1 MNTYDL
7 WSKMIR
13 GKVYTKEVAIRR
25 VTTISPLL
33 TDAEFEGLITLIQ
46 DTYK

>member
-7 WSKMIR
+7 WAKMIR
-13 GKVYTKEVAIRR
+13 AEVHTKEVAIRR

-33 TDAEFEGLITLIQ
+33 TDGEFESLVELIQ
-46 DTYK
+46 EVYA